1 VEELRGHK
9 PAEEVSTAINLNLDI
24 RIPDS
29 YIPDSSQRLRMYK
42 RISSAHQ
49 DEELETLRQEL
60 VDRYGKFGEPVENLF
75 RYARL
80 RQTALSLRIQG
91 IERKGDQV
99 YIRLAE
105 NSDVSPQKLLR
116 MLTRDRRAAFSPQG
130 LLSLAVPDMPPEKL
144 FQLVHRTQDD
154 IRL

>member
-1 VEELRGHK
+1 
-9 PAEEVSTAINLNLDI
+9 
-24 RIPDS
+24 
-29 YIPDSSQRLRMYK
+29 MYK
-42 RISSAHQ
+42 RISSAQ
-49 DEELETLRQEL
+49 LNEDLDILRQEL

-105 NSDVSPQKLLR
+105 NSDVNPEKLLR
-116 MLTRDRRAAFSPQG
+116 MLTRNRRAAFSPQG
-130 LLSLAVPDMPPEKL
+130 LLSLAVPDQPPEML
-144 FQLVHRTQDD
+144 FQLLHRTIED
-154 IRL
+154 IRT